1 MYARVPSQGE
11 TTISEPAPRETELK
25 LEVAPGQLAALRSH
39 ALFAGAAPSKRLS
52 STYFDTLDNALHH
65 AGVSLRVRQVDGGRV
80 QTIKAE
86 TQGARAG
93 LFERFEWEAP
103 VEGDTPDLS
112 LPGGDLVRKLAG
124 DGSAPDLEPRFTV
137 VVERAAR
144 VMEEGG
150 SRLEVTLDE
159 GHVEAPGLRAPLIEV
174 ELELQDGREED
185 LLKVARR
192 LLADV
197 PLRLAVRAK
206 SEAGYELI
214 GDGGAFAKAAPVQLD
229 RAMTS
234 AGAFVAIGSNCL
246 LHLLRNE
253 RLVRDRRA
261 PEAVHQARVAL
272 RRLRAAMSMF
282 KDQFGDLESARLK
295 DEMKRVAS
303 AMGEARDLD
312 VFEPQLH
319 AEGVEPEE
327 MEALTAA
334 FLRRREAAYDRAV
347 AALSDPAFVR
357 LTFDLLDW
365 LHAGAWRETP
375 AAQRPVIE
383 LAAAELK
390 RRRKKLRTRGPKLH
404 KLDPEARHRLRIQA
418 KKLRYGAEF
427 FAPLA
432 QGAKGRRRAEALVEA
447 LKPVQ
452 DALGE
457 MNDVAAQ
464 GRLVRRICDGAAP
477 GAAFA
482 AGAISARRAREG
494 RNLLRDAERAA
505 RDFAVEKLFL

>member
-1 MYARVPSQGE
+1 MRG
-11 TTISEPAPRETELK
+11 
-25 LEVAPGQLAALRSH
+25 H
-39 ALFAGAAPSKRLS
+39 ALFASAEPAKRLA
-52 STYFDTLDNALHH
+52 STYFDTPDNALHH
-65 AGVSLRVRQVDGGRV
+65 AGVSLRVRQVNGGRV

-86 TQGARAG
+86 TNGARAG
-93 LFERFEWEAP
+93 LFERCEWEAP
-103 VEGDTPDLS
+103 IDGEVPDLD

-124 DGSAPDLEPRFTV
+124 NGSAPDLQPRFTV

-144 VMEEGG
+144 VLEEGG

-174 ELELQDGREED
+174 ELELQEGREED

-192 LLADV
+192 LLEDV

-214 GDGGAFAKAAPVQLD
+214 GDAAGSVKAASVELNRGMSSAEAFA
-229 RAMTS
+229 
-234 AGAFVAIGSNCL
+234 AIGANCL

-253 RLVRDRRA
+253 RLVREQRA
-261 PEAVHQARVAL
+261 PEAVHQSRVAL
-272 RRLRAAMSMF
+272 RRLRAAMSLF
-282 KDQFGDLESARLK
+282 KAQFGDLESVRLK
-295 DEMKRVAS
+295 EEMKRVAS

-312 VFEPQLH
+312 VFEAQLH
-319 AEGVEPEE
+319 ADGAALEE
-327 MEALTAA
+327 MEALNAA

-347 AALSDPAFVR
+347 ATLSDPAFVR
-357 LTFDLLDW
+357 LTFDLLAW
-365 LHAGAWRETP
+365 LHCGAWRETP
-375 AAQRPVIE
+375 AAQRPVID

-390 RRRKKLRTRGPKLH
+390 RRRKKLTKRGPQLH
-404 KLDPEARHRLRIQA
+404 KLDPEARHQVRIQA

-427 FAPLA
+427 FACLA
-432 QGAKGRRRAEALVEA
+432 EGGKAKKRAAAFVDA

-464 GRLVRRICDGAAP
+464 GRLVRDLCGGAAP

-482 AGAISARRAREG
+482 AGAIAERRAREG
-494 RNLLRDAERAA
+494 RGLLKDGERAA
-505 RDFAVEKLFL
+505 RDFAAAKLFL